1 MSGICNPGRRGM
13 VTKNIATQIALATA
27 VVVGTAM
34 TQAYAFGQNV
44 SWLVQFDR
52 TRGQLPE
59 SIAINKTGDIFVTLA
74 PIHTVMKVSLDGT
87 ASTFAVLPPGTT
99 QGVTTDPQGN
109 LYVLLNTALGRLS
122 NVGQLWRISRDGTTQ
137 TLLAAVNARDLNGLA
152 FDDRGNIYISDSF
165 GSNIYRFDSGGALE
179 VWVHDPLFAPHPN
192 PTPCGIHPFDPG
204 ANGVAFNHGILY
216 VLNSTQATLIRIPV
230 NPDGSPGTPG
240 IFAGPTC
247 HLFAADGLA
256 LDLRG
261 NVYAAANIQNKI
273 VRVAP
278 DGSITTVAGAPAD
291 PLVFPSAIAF
301 ETSFGL
307 QKHIYITNFAGPGGT
322 PGVVTMDVGIPGQPL
337 P

>member
-1 MSGICNPGRRGM
+1 MSGIGKPGRRGM
-13 VTKNIATQIALATA
+13 IAKTIVCQLALATA
-27 VVVGTAM
+27 LIVDTAL
-34 TQAYAFGQNV
+34 TQVNAFGQNV

-59 SIAINKTGDIFVTLA
+59 SIAINKAGDIFVTLA
-74 PIHTVMKVSLDGT
+74 PIHTIMRVSLDGT

-99 QGVTTDPQGN
+99 QGVTTDPEGN
-109 LYVLLNTALGRLS
+109 LYVLLNTALAQPS
-122 NVGQLWRISRDGTTQ
+122 NVGQLWRISSDGATQ
-137 TLLAAVNARDLNGLA
+137 TLLAAVNARDLNALA

-165 GSNIYRFDSGGALE
+165 GSNIYRFDKGGAIS
-179 VWVHDPLFAPHPN
+179 VWVHDPLLAPHPN

-204 ANGVAFNHGILY
+204 ANGVAFNHGSLY
-216 VLNSTQATLIRIPV
+216 VLNSTQATLIQIPV
-230 NPDGSPGTPG
+230 NPDGSPGTPS
-240 IFAGPTC
+240 IYASPTC

-261 NVYAAANIQNKI
+261 NVYAATNIQKKI

-278 DGSITTVAGAPAD
+278 DRSITTIAAAPAD

-322 PGVVTMDVGIPGQPL
+322 PGVVTMDVGIPGRPL
-337 P
+337 Q

>member
-1 MSGICNPGRRGM
+1 
-13 VTKNIATQIALATA
+13 
-27 VVVGTAM
+27 
-34 TQAYAFGQNV
+34 
-44 SWLVQFDR
+44 
-52 TRGQLPE
+52 
-59 SIAINKTGDIFVTLA
+59 
-74 PIHTVMKVSLDGT
+74 MKVSLDGT

-99 QGVTTDPQGN
+99 QGITTDPQGN
-109 LYVLLNTALGRLS
+109 LYVLLNTALGQLS

-179 VWVHDPLFAPHPN
+179 VWVHDPLFTPHPN

-230 NPDGSPGTPG
+230 NPDDSPGTPG

-278 DGSITTVAGAPAD
+278 DGSITTIAAAPAD

-322 PGVVTMDVGIPGQPL
+322 PGVVTMDVDIPGQPL

>member
-1 MSGICNPGRRGM
+1 MSGIGKSGRSGM
-13 VTKNIATQIALATA
+13 ITKKTASHLAFASAVIVATA
-27 VVVGTAM
+27 V
-34 TQAYAFGQNV
+34 TQAYGFGQNV
-44 SWLVQFDR
+44 SWLVQFNR
-52 TRGQLPE
+52 SLGQLPE

-74 PIHTVMKVSLDGT
+74 PIHTIMKVSLDGA

-109 LYVLLNTALGRLS
+109 LYVLLNTALAQPS
-122 NVGQLWRISRDGTTQ
+122 NVGQLWRISSNGATQ
-137 TLLAAVNARDLNGLA
+137 TLLAAVNARDLNALA

-165 GSNIYRFDSGGALE
+165 GSNIYRFDKDGGMS
-179 VWVHDPLFAPHPN
+179 VWVHDPLLAPYPN

-204 ANGVAFNHGILY
+204 ANGVAFNHGSLY
-216 VLNSTQATLIRIPV
+216 VLNSTQATLIQISM
-230 NPDGSPGTPG
+230 NPDGSPGTPS
-240 IFAGPTC
+240 IYAGPTC

-261 NVYAAANIQNKI
+261 NVYAATNIQNKI

-278 DGSITTVAGAPAD
+278 DRSITTIAAAPAD

-322 PGVVTMDVGIPGQPL
+322 PGVVTMEVDTPGQPL

>member
-1 MSGICNPGRRGM
+1 MI
-13 VTKNIATQIALATA
+13 ITQTH
-27 VVVGTAM
+27 
-34 TQAYAFGQNV
+34 AFCQSV

-59 SIAINKTGDIFVTLA
+59 SIAISKTGDIFVTLA

-87 ASTFAVLPPGTT
+87 VSTFAVLPPGTT

-109 LYVLLNTALGRLS
+109 LYVLLNTVLGQLS
-122 NVGQLWRISRDGTTQ
+122 NVGHLWRISRDGTTQ
-137 TLLAAVNARDLNGLA
+137 TLLATVNARDLNGLA

-165 GSNIYRFDSGGALE
+165 GSNIYRVDSRGTLDL
-179 VWVHDPLFAPHPN
+179 WVHDALLAPYPN

-204 ANGVAFNHGILY
+204 ANGVAFNHGVLY
-216 VLNSTQATLIRIPV
+216 VLNSTQATLIQIPV
-230 NPDGSPGTPG
+230 NPDGTHGTPAV
-240 IFAGPTC
+240 FAGPTC
-247 HLFAADGLA
+247 QLFAADGLA
-256 LDLRG
+256 IDLRG

-273 VRVAP
+273 VRLAP
-278 DGSITTVAGAPAD
+278 DRSITTIAAAPAD

-337 P
+337 

>member
-1 MSGICNPGRRGM
+1 MSGTGKPGRKGSIR
-13 VTKNIATQIALATA
+13 KSIASQLVLATA
-27 VVVGTAM
+27 VVVAM
-34 TQAYAFGQNV
+34 TISHTHAFGQSV

-52 TRGQLPE
+52 TLGQLPE
-59 SIAINKTGDIFVTLA
+59 SIAISKTGDIFVTLA

-99 QGVTTDPQGN
+99 QGVTTDPRGDV
-109 LYVLLNTALGRLS
+109 YVLLNTVLGQPS

-137 TLLAAVNARDLNGLA
+137 TLLATVNARDLNGLA

-165 GSNIYRFDSGGALE
+165 GSNIYRVDSRGTLDLWLHDAL
-179 VWVHDPLFAPHPN
+179 LAPYPN

-204 ANGVAFNHGILY
+204 ANGVAFNHGVLY
-216 VLNSTQATLIRIPV
+216 VLNSTQATLIHIPV
-230 NPDGSPGTPG
+230 NPDGTHGTPA

-247 HLFAADGLA
+247 QLFAADGLA
-256 LDLRG
+256 VDLRG

-273 VRVAP
+273 VRLAP
-278 DGSITTVAGAPAD
+278 DRSITIIAAAPAD

-322 PGVVTMDVGIPGQPL
+322 PGVVTMDVDIPGQPL
-337 P
+337 H

>member
-1 MSGICNPGRRGM
+1 MSGIGKPGRRGM
-13 VTKNIATQIALATA
+13 IAKTIVCQLALATA
-27 VVVGTAM
+27 LIVDTAL
-34 TQAYAFGQNV
+34 TQVNAFGQNV

-59 SIAINKTGDIFVTLA
+59 SIAINKAGDIFVTLA
-74 PIHTVMKVSLDGT
+74 PIHTIMRVSLDGT
-87 ASTFAVLPPGTT
+87 ASTFAVLPTGTT
-99 QGVTTDPQGN
+99 QGVTTDPEGN
-109 LYVLLNTALGRLS
+109 LYVLLNTALAQPS
-122 NVGQLWRISRDGTTQ
+122 NVGQLWRISSDGATQ
-137 TLLAAVNARDLNGLA
+137 TLLAAVNARDLNALA

-165 GSNIYRFDSGGALE
+165 GSNIYRVDRDGTTE
-179 VWVHDPLFAPHPN
+179 IWVHDPLLAPHPN

-204 ANGVAFNHGILY
+204 ANGVAFNHGIVY
-216 VLNSTQATLIRIPV
+216 VLNSTQATLIQIPV
-230 NPDGSPGTPG
+230 NPDGSHGTPS
-240 IFAGPTC
+240 IYAGPTC

-261 NVYAAANIQNKI
+261 NVYAATNIQKKI

-278 DGSITTVAGAPAD
+278 DRSITTIAAAPAD

-322 PGVVTMDVGIPGQPL
+322 PGIVTMDVDIPGQPL